1 MLLQRMEEQ
10 IEREL
15 ECARLQPGPT
25 PMGVTKDDADRIGM
39 VSEEDDDEED
49 DAEDEDEDD
58 DDDNEDES
66 SDNGDGDDTDDG
78 LDAMSDG
85 GDTDAYA
92 DESSRLDGSAMV

>member
-1 MLLQRMEEQ
+1 M
-10 IEREL
+10 
-15 ECARLQPGPT
+15 A
-25 PMGVTKDDADRIGM
+25 
-39 VSEEDDDEED
+39 
-49 DAEDEDEDD
+49 

-85 GDTDAYA
+85 GDTDEYA